1 MILDIEQETLP
12 REELQALQLHRLRAT
27 VERCYQTVKYYRD
40 AMDELGVKPRH
51 IQSVADVRL
60 LPFTKKE
67 NLRENYPFG
76 MFAVPTDQV
85 VRIHASSGTTGKPTV
100 VGYTRR
106 DVRTWARVMARSLA
120 AAGMRAGDRL
130 HNAYGYGLFTG
141 GLGLHYGAEE
151 LGVMVTPI
159 SGGQT
164 QRQIMLIQDFEPT
177 ALSCTPS
184 YALNLAEAAES
195 MNVDLRKL
203 PLEVGIFGAEPW
215 TEEMRYELESRLG
228 INAVDIYGLSEVIG
242 PGVAIECIEAK
253 NGLHVFEDH
262 FLIEA
267 VDVNTGQP
275 IPYGEAGEIVITSL
289 TKEAFPVIRYRTRD
303 VSVLNPAPCRCG
315 RTHVR
320 MKRVT
325 GRTDDMLIIRGVNV
339 FPSQVEAI
347 LMQTETL
354 SPFYQLEISR
364 EGNLDLLTV
373 NVEGSPPWLP
383 KGRKPWIGSR
393 TRPKRTSRI
402 LSALLLGSWSNALVI
417 CPVPRV
423 RQCGSSTIA
432 SIRKDET
439 EKVMSFHLEPFS
451 FTLRALKPLIRD

>member
-12 REELQALQLHRLRAT
+12 REDLQNLQLHRLRTT
-27 VERCYQTVKYYRD
+27 VERCYQTVNYYRE
-40 AMDELGVKPRH
+40 AMDELGVKPSH

-106 DVRTWARVMARSLA
+106 DIRTWARVMARCLA
-120 AAGMRAGDRL
+120 AAGMRPGDRL

-164 QRQIMLIQDFEPT
+164 QRQIMLIRDFEPT
-177 ALSCTPS
+177 GLSCTPS
-184 YALNLAEAAES
+184 YALNLAETAED

-203 PLEVGIFGAEPW
+203 PLKVGVFGAEPW

-228 INAVDIYGLSEVIG
+228 IDAIDIYGLSEVIG
-242 PGVAIECIEAK
+242 PGVGIECLEAK
-253 NGLHVFEDH
+253 DGLHVFEDH

-275 IPYGEAGEIVITSL
+275 VPDGEPGEIVITSL

-303 VSVLNPAPCRCG
+303 ISVLNPAPCRCG

-320 MKRVT
+320 MQRVT

-364 EGNLDLLTV
+364 ENNLDLLTV
-373 NVEGSPPWLP
+373 NVEGSPPLVAQ
-383 KGRKPWIGSR
+383 GRDAMNRVAHKAQKDIKDFIGV
-393 TRPKRTSRI
+393 TAKVVVKATGEI
-402 LSALLLGSWSNALVI
+402 
-417 CPVPRV
+417 PRSEGKAV
-423 RQCGSSTIA
+423 RVVDH
-432 SIRKDET
+432 RKQD
-439 EKVMSFHLEPFS
+439 K
-451 FTLRALKPLIRD
+451 

>member
-1 MILDIEQETLP
+1 MILDTEQETLP
-12 REELQALQLHRLRAT
+12 REELRELQVRRLRAT

-40 AMDELGVKPRH
+40 AMDELGVRPSH

-76 MFAVPTDQV
+76 MFAVPTDQI

-120 AAGMRAGDRL
+120 AAGLRPGDRL

-141 GLGLHYGAEE
+141 GLGFHYGAEE

-164 QRQIMLIQDFEPT
+164 QRQIMLIQDFEPNG
-177 ALSCTPS
+177 LSCTPS
-184 YALNLAEAAES
+184 YALNLAEAAED
-195 MNVDLRKL
+195 MNIDLRKL
-203 PLEVGIFGAEPW
+203 PLKVGVFGAEPW

-228 INAVDIYGLSEVIG
+228 IDAVDIYGLSEVIG
-242 PGVAIECIEAK
+242 PGVATECLEAK

-262 FLIEA
+262 FLVEA
-267 VDVNTGQP
+267 VDVDTGQP

-303 VSVLNPAPCRCG
+303 VSVLDPAPCRCG

-325 GRTDDMLIIRGVNV
+325 GRTDDMLIVRGVNV

-354 SPFYQLEISR
+354 APFYQLEISR

-373 NVEGSPPWLP
+373 NVEGSPPLVAQGEAAMTRVGQ
-383 KGRKPWIGSR
+383 KAQKDIKDFIGV
-393 TRPKRTSRI
+393 TAKVVVKRTGELPRSEGKAVR
-402 LSALLLGSWSNALVI
+402 VI
-417 CPVPRV
+417 DR
-423 RQCGSSTIA
+423 
-432 SIRKDET
+432 RK
-439 EKVMSFHLEPFS
+439 K
-451 FTLRALKPLIRD
+451 

>member
-12 REELQALQLHRLRAT
+12 REDLKNLQLHRLRTT
-27 VERCYQTVKYYRD
+27 VERCYQTVNYYRE
-40 AMDELGVKPRH
+40 AMDELGVKPSH

-106 DVRTWARVMARSLA
+106 DIRTWARVMARCLA
-120 AAGMRAGDRL
+120 AAGMRPGDRL

-164 QRQIMLIQDFEPT
+164 QRQIMLIRDFEPT
-177 ALSCTPS
+177 GLSCTPS
-184 YALNLAEAAES
+184 YALNLAETAED

-203 PLEVGIFGAEPW
+203 PLKVGVFGAEPW

-228 INAVDIYGLSEVIG
+228 IDAIDIYGLSEVIG
-242 PGVAIECIEAK
+242 PGVGIECLEAK
-253 NGLHVFEDH
+253 DGLHVFEDH

-275 IPYGEAGEIVITSL
+275 VPNGEPGEIVITSL

-303 VSVLNPAPCRCG
+303 ISVLNPAPCRCG

-320 MKRVT
+320 MQRVT

-364 EGNLDLLTV
+364 ENNLDLLTV
-373 NVEGSPPWLP
+373 NVEGSPPLVAQ
-383 KGRKPWIGSR
+383 GRDAMNRVAHKAQKDIKDFIGV
-393 TRPKRTSRI
+393 TAKVVVKATGEI
-402 LSALLLGSWSNALVI
+402 
-417 CPVPRV
+417 PRSEGKAV
-423 RQCGSSTIA
+423 RVVDH
-432 SIRKDET
+432 RKQD
-439 EKVMSFHLEPFS
+439 K
-451 FTLRALKPLIRD
+451 

>member
-1 MILDIEQETLP
+1 MRGVGDLTPSGSLNDNLEATKMILDIEQETLP
-12 REELQALQLHRLRAT
+12 REELQALQLNRLRTT

-51 IQSVADVRL
+51 IQSLADVRL

-106 DVRTWARVMARSLA
+106 DIRTWARVMARSLA
-120 AAGMRAGDRL
+120 AAGMRPGDRL

-164 QRQIMLIQDFEPT
+164 QRQIMLIRDFEPT
-177 ALSCTPS
+177 GLSCTPS
-184 YALNLAEAAES
+184 YALNLAETAED

-203 PLEVGIFGAEPW
+203 PLKVGIFGAEPW

-228 INAVDIYGLSEVIG
+228 IDAIDIYGLSEVIG
-242 PGVAIECIEAK
+242 PGVGIECIEAK
-253 NGLHVFEDH
+253 NGLHIFEDH
-262 FLIEA
+262 FLVEA

-275 IPYGEAGEIVITSL
+275 IPYGEPGEIVITSL

-303 VSVLNPAPCRCG
+303 VSTLDPAPCRCG

-354 SPFYQLEISR
+354 SPFYQLEVFR
-364 EGNLDLLTV
+364 EGNLDTLVV
-373 NVEGSPPWLP
+373 NVEGSPPLVAQGREAMERVGQKAQKDIKDFIGVSARVAVKQTGEIPRSEGKAVRVIDHRKQP
-383 KGRKPWIGSR
+383 K
-393 TRPKRTSRI
+393 
-402 LSALLLGSWSNALVI
+402 
-417 CPVPRV
+417 
-423 RQCGSSTIA
+423 
-432 SIRKDET
+432 
-439 EKVMSFHLEPFS
+439 
-451 FTLRALKPLIRD
+451 

>member
-1 MILDIEQETLP
+1 MILDPEQETLP
-12 REELQALQLHRLRAT
+12 REELQELQARRLRAT

-40 AMDELGVKPRH
+40 AMDELGVRPSH

-76 MFAVPTDQV
+76 MFAVPTDQI

-106 DVRTWARVMARSLA
+106 DVRTWARLMARSLA
-120 AAGMRAGDRL
+120 AAGLRPGDRL

-141 GLGLHYGAEE
+141 GLGFHYGAEE

-164 QRQIMLIQDFEPT
+164 QRQIMLIQDFEPNG
-177 ALSCTPS
+177 LSCTPS
-184 YALNLAEAAES
+184 YALNLAEAAAD

-203 PLEVGIFGAEPW
+203 PLKVGVFGAEPW

-228 INAVDIYGLSEVIG
+228 IDAVDIYGLSEVIG
-242 PGVAIECIEAK
+242 PGVATECLEAK

-262 FLIEA
+262 FLVEA
-267 VDVNTGQP
+267 VDVDTGQP

-303 VSVLNPAPCRCG
+303 VSVLDPAPCRCG

-325 GRTDDMLIIRGVNV
+325 GRTDDMLIVRGVNV

-354 SPFYQLEISR
+354 APFYQLEISR

-373 NVEGSPPWLP
+373 NVEGSPPLVAQGEAAMTRVGQ
-383 KGRKPWIGSR
+383 KAQKDIKDFIGV
-393 TRPKRTSRI
+393 TAKVVVKRTGELPRSEGKAVR
-402 LSALLLGSWSNALVI
+402 VI
-417 CPVPRV
+417 DR
-423 RQCGSSTIA
+423 
-432 SIRKDET
+432 RK
-439 EKVMSFHLEPFS
+439 K
-451 FTLRALKPLIRD
+451 

>member
-27 VERCYQTVKYYRD
+27 VERCYQTVKYYRE

-177 ALSCTPS
+177 GLSCTPS
-184 YALNLAEAAES
+184 YALNLAEAAEC

-203 PLEVGIFGAEPW
+203 PLKVGIFGAEPW

-228 INAVDIYGLSEVIG
+228 IDAVDIYGLSEVIG

-262 FLIEA
+262 FLVEA

-383 KGRKPWIGSR
+383 KGMKPWTGSR
-393 TRPKRTSRI
+393 TRPRRTSRTS
-402 LSALLLGSWSNALVI
+402 SALLLGSWSSAPVI
-417 CPVPRV
+417 CPVPRA
-423 RQCGSSTIA
+423 RRCGSSTIA
-432 SIRKDET
+432 STRKDET
-439 EKVMSFHLEPFS
+439 E
-451 FTLRALKPLIRD
+451 

>member
-12 REELQALQLHRLRAT
+12 REDLQNLQLHRLRTTA
-27 VERCYQTVKYYRD
+27 ERCYQTVNYYRE
-40 AMDELGVKPRH
+40 AMDELGVKPSH

-106 DVRTWARVMARSLA
+106 DIRTWARVVARCLA
-120 AAGMRAGDRL
+120 AAGMRPGDRL

-164 QRQIMLIQDFEPT
+164 QRQIMLIRDFEPT
-177 ALSCTPS
+177 GLSCTPS
-184 YALNLAEAAES
+184 YALNLAETAED

-203 PLEVGIFGAEPW
+203 PLKVGVFGAEPW

-228 INAVDIYGLSEVIG
+228 IDAIDIYGLSEVIG
-242 PGVAIECIEAK
+242 PGVGIECLEAK
-253 NGLHVFEDH
+253 DGLHVFEDH

-275 IPYGEAGEIVITSL
+275 VPNGEPGEIVITSL

-303 VSVLNPAPCRCG
+303 ISVLNPAPCRCG

-320 MKRVT
+320 MQRVT

-364 EGNLDLLTV
+364 ENNLDLLTV
-373 NVEGSPPWLP
+373 NVEGSPPLVAQ
-383 KGRKPWIGSR
+383 GRDAMDRVAHKAQKDIKDFIGV
-393 TRPKRTSRI
+393 TAKVVVKATGEI
-402 LSALLLGSWSNALVI
+402 
-417 CPVPRV
+417 PRSEGKAV
-423 RQCGSSTIA
+423 RVVDH
-432 SIRKDET
+432 RKQD
-439 EKVMSFHLEPFS
+439 K
-451 FTLRALKPLIRD
+451 

>member
-12 REELQALQLHRLRAT
+12 REDLRNLQLHRLRAT
-27 VERCYQTVKYYRD
+27 VERCYQTVKYYRE
-40 AMDELGVKPRH
+40 AMDELGVKPSH
-51 IQSVADVRL
+51 IQSVADARL

-106 DVRTWARVMARSLA
+106 DIRTWARVMARSLA
-120 AAGMRAGDRL
+120 AAGMRPGDRL

-164 QRQIMLIQDFEPT
+164 QRQIMLIRDFEPT
-177 ALSCTPS
+177 GLSCTPS
-184 YALNLAEAAES
+184 YALNLAETAED

-203 PLEVGIFGAEPW
+203 SLKVGVFGAEPW

-228 INAVDIYGLSEVIG
+228 IDAIDIYGLSEVIG
-242 PGVAIECIEAK
+242 PGVGIECIEAK
-253 NGLHVFEDH
+253 SGLHVFEDH

-275 IPYGEAGEIVITSL
+275 IPYGEPGEIVITSL

-303 VSVLNPAPCRCG
+303 ISVLNPTPCRCG

-320 MKRVT
+320 MQRVT

-354 SPFYQLEISR
+354 SPFYQLEVSR
-364 EGNLDLLTV
+364 ENNLDLLTV
-373 NVEGSPPWLP
+373 NVEGSPPLVAQ
-383 KGRKPWIGSR
+383 GRDAMDRVAHKAQKDIKDFIGV
-393 TRPKRTSRI
+393 TAKVVVKTTGEI
-402 LSALLLGSWSNALVI
+402 
-417 CPVPRV
+417 PRSEGKAV
-423 RQCGSSTIA
+423 RVVDH
-432 SIRKDET
+432 RKQH
-439 EKVMSFHLEPFS
+439 K
-451 FTLRALKPLIRD
+451 

>member
-12 REELQALQLHRLRAT
+12 REDLQNLQLYRLRTT
-27 VERCYQTVKYYRD
+27 VERCYQTVNYYRE
-40 AMDELGVKPRH
+40 AMDELGVKPSH

-106 DVRTWARVMARSLA
+106 DIRTWARVVARCLA
-120 AAGMRAGDRL
+120 AAGLRPGDRL

-164 QRQIMLIQDFEPT
+164 QRQIMLIRDFEPT
-177 ALSCTPS
+177 GLSCTPS
-184 YALNLAEAAES
+184 YALNLAETAED

-203 PLEVGIFGAEPW
+203 PLKVGVFGAEPW

-228 INAVDIYGLSEVIG
+228 IDAIDIYGLSEVIG
-242 PGVAIECIEAK
+242 PGVGIECLEAK
-253 NGLHVFEDH
+253 DGLHVFEDH

-275 IPYGEAGEIVITSL
+275 VPNGEPGEIVITSL

-303 VSVLNPAPCRCG
+303 ISVLNPAPCRCG

-320 MKRVT
+320 MQRVT

-364 EGNLDLLTV
+364 ENNLDLLTV
-373 NVEGSPPWLP
+373 NVEGSPPLVAQ
-383 KGRKPWIGSR
+383 GRDAMNRVAHKAQKDIKDFIGV
-393 TRPKRTSRI
+393 TAKVVVKATGEI
-402 LSALLLGSWSNALVI
+402 
-417 CPVPRV
+417 PRSEGKAV
-423 RQCGSSTIA
+423 RVVDH
-432 SIRKDET
+432 RKQD
-439 EKVMSFHLEPFS
+439 K
-451 FTLRALKPLIRD
+451 

>member
-12 REELQALQLHRLRAT
+12 REDLQNLQLQRLRIT
-27 VERCYQTVKYYRD
+27 VERCYQTVNYYRE
-40 AMDELGVKPRH
+40 AMDELGVKPHH

-106 DVRTWARVMARSLA
+106 DIRTWARVMARCLA
-120 AAGMRAGDRL
+120 AAGMRPGDRL

-164 QRQIMLIQDFEPT
+164 QRQIMLIRDFEPT
-177 ALSCTPS
+177 GLSCTPS
-184 YALNLAEAAES
+184 YALNLAETAED

-203 PLEVGIFGAEPW
+203 PLKVGVFGAEPW

-228 INAVDIYGLSEVIG
+228 IDAIDVYGLSEVIG
-242 PGVAIECIEAK
+242 PGVGIECLEAK
-253 NGLHVFEDH
+253 DGLHVFEDH

-275 IPYGEAGEIVITSL
+275 VPDGEPGEIVITSL

-303 VSVLNPAPCRCG
+303 ISVLNPAPCRCG

-320 MKRVT
+320 MQRVT

-364 EGNLDLLTV
+364 ENNLDLLTV
-373 NVEGSPPWLP
+373 NVEGSPPLVAQ
-383 KGRKPWIGSR
+383 GRDAMDRVAHKAQKDIKDFIGV
-393 TRPKRTSRI
+393 TT
-402 LSALLLGSWSNALVI
+402 
-417 CPVPRV
+417 
-423 RQCGSSTIA
+423 
-432 SIRKDET
+432 
-439 EKVMSFHLEPFS
+439 KVMVKATGEIPRSEGKAVRVVDH
-451 FTLRALKPLIRD
+451 RKQDK

>member
-1 MILDIEQETLP
+1 MILDIDQETLP
-12 REELQALQLHRLRAT
+12 REELQTLQLHRLRAT

-177 ALSCTPS
+177 GLSCTPS
-184 YALNLAEAAES
+184 YALNLAEAAED

-203 PLEVGIFGAEPW
+203 PLKVGIFGAEPW

-228 INAVDIYGLSEVIG
+228 IDAVDIYGLSEVIG

-303 VSVLNPAPCRCG
+303 VSVLDPAPCRCG

-354 SPFYQLEISR
+354 SPFYQLEVSR

-373 NVEGSPPWLP
+373 NVEGSPPLVAQGQAAMDRVAH
-383 KGRKPWIGSR
+383 KAQKDIKDFIGVTAR
-393 TRPKRTSRI
+393 VVVKRTGELPRSEGKAVR
-402 LSALLLGSWSNALVI
+402 VI
-417 CPVPRV
+417 DH
-423 RQCGSSTIA
+423 
-432 SIRKDET
+432 RKQ
-439 EKVMSFHLEPFS
+439 
-451 FTLRALKPLIRD
+451 R

>member
-1 MILDIEQETLP
+1 MILDTEQETLP
-12 REELQALQLHRLRAT
+12 REELQQLQLRRLRTT

-40 AMDELGVKPRH
+40 AMDELGVKPHH
-51 IQSVADVRL
+51 IQSIADVKL

-106 DVRTWARVMARSLA
+106 DIRTWARVMARSLA
-120 AAGMRAGDRL
+120 AAGLRPGDRL

-177 ALSCTPS
+177 GLSCTPS
-184 YALNLAEAAES
+184 YALNLAEAADD

-203 PLEVGIFGAEPW
+203 PLKVGIFGAEPW

-228 INAVDIYGLSEVIG
+228 IDAIDIYGLSEIIG
-242 PGVAIECIEAK
+242 PGVATECLEAK

-267 VDVNTGQP
+267 VDVDTGEP

-289 TKEAFPVIRYRTRD
+289 TKEAFPVLRYRTRD
-303 VSVLNPAPCRCG
+303 VSVLDPAPCRCG

-320 MKRVT
+320 LKRVT

-354 SPFYQLEISR
+354 SPFYQLEVAR
-364 EGNLDLLTV
+364 EANLDMLTI
-373 NVEGSPPWLP
+373 NVEGSPPLVAQGLAAMERVAL
-383 KGRKPWIGSR
+383 KAQKDIKDFIGV
-393 TRPKRTSRI
+393 TAQVVVKRTSELPRSEGKAI
-402 LSALLLGSWSNALVI
+402 RVI
-417 CPVPRV
+417 DH
-423 RQCGSSTIA
+423 
-432 SIRKDET
+432 RKH
-439 EKVMSFHLEPFS
+439 K
-451 FTLRALKPLIRD
+451 

>member
-12 REELQALQLHRLRAT
+12 REDLQNLQLHRLRTT
-27 VERCYQTVKYYRD
+27 VERCYQTVNYYRE
-40 AMDELGVKPRH
+40 AMDELGVKPSH

-106 DVRTWARVMARSLA
+106 DIRTWARVMARCLA
-120 AAGMRAGDRL
+120 AAGMRPGDRL

-164 QRQIMLIQDFEPT
+164 QRQIMLIRDFEPT
-177 ALSCTPS
+177 GLSCTPS
-184 YALNLAEAAES
+184 YALNLAETAED

-203 PLEVGIFGAEPW
+203 PLKVGVFGAEPW

-228 INAVDIYGLSEVIG
+228 IDAIDIYGLSEVIG
-242 PGVAIECIEAK
+242 PGVGIECLEAK
-253 NGLHVFEDH
+253 DGLHVFEDH
-262 FLIEA
+262 FLVEA
-267 VDVNTGQP
+267 VDVNTGHP
-275 IPYGEAGEIVITSL
+275 VPNGEPGEIVITSL

-303 VSVLNPAPCRCG
+303 ISVLNPAPCRCG

-320 MKRVT
+320 MQRVT

-364 EGNLDLLTV
+364 ENNLDLLTV
-373 NVEGSPPWLP
+373 NVEGSPPLVAQ
-383 KGRKPWIGSR
+383 GRDAMNRVAHKAQKDIKDFIGV
-393 TRPKRTSRI
+393 TAKVVVKATGEI
-402 LSALLLGSWSNALVI
+402 
-417 CPVPRV
+417 PRSEGKAV
-423 RQCGSSTIA
+423 RVVDH
-432 SIRKDET
+432 RKQD
-439 EKVMSFHLEPFS
+439 K
-451 FTLRALKPLIRD
+451 

>member
-12 REELQALQLHRLRAT
+12 REDLQNLQLHRLRTT
-27 VERCYQTVKYYRD
+27 VERCYQTVNYYRE
-40 AMDELGVKPRH
+40 AMDELGVKPSH

-106 DVRTWARVMARSLA
+106 DIRTWARVMARCLA
-120 AAGMRAGDRL
+120 AAGMRPGDRL

-164 QRQIMLIQDFEPT
+164 QRQIMLIRDFEPT
-177 ALSCTPS
+177 GLSCTPS
-184 YALNLAEAAES
+184 YALNLAETAED

-203 PLEVGIFGAEPW
+203 PLKVGVFGAEPW

-228 INAVDIYGLSEVIG
+228 IDAIDIYGLSEVIG
-242 PGVAIECIEAK
+242 PGVGIECLEAK
-253 NGLHVFEDH
+253 DGLHVFEDH
-262 FLIEA
+262 FLVEA

-275 IPYGEAGEIVITSL
+275 VPNGEPGEIVITSL

-303 VSVLNPAPCRCG
+303 ISVLNPAPCRCG

-320 MKRVT
+320 MQRVT

-364 EGNLDLLTV
+364 ENNLDLLTV
-373 NVEGSPPWLP
+373 NVEGSPPLVAQGWDAMDRVAHKAQKDIKDFIGVTAKVVVKATGEIP
-383 KGRKPWIGSR
+383 RSEGKAVRVVDHRKQD
-393 TRPKRTSRI
+393 K
-402 LSALLLGSWSNALVI
+402 
-417 CPVPRV
+417 
-423 RQCGSSTIA
+423 
-432 SIRKDET
+432 
-439 EKVMSFHLEPFS
+439 
-451 FTLRALKPLIRD
+451 

>member
-1 MILDIEQETLP
+1 MILDIDQETLP
-12 REELQALQLHRLRAT
+12 REELQVLQLRRLRAT
-27 VERCYQTVKYYRD
+27 VERCYQTVKYYRE
-40 AMDELGVKPRH
+40 AMDELGVKPQH
-51 IQSVADVRL
+51 IQSLADVRL

-106 DVRTWARVMARSLA
+106 DIHTWARLMARSLA
-120 AAGMRAGDRL
+120 AAGLRPGDRL

-141 GLGLHYGAEE
+141 GLGVHYGAEE
-151 LGVMVTPI
+151 LGVMVTPV

-164 QRQIMLIQDFEPT
+164 QRQIMLIQDFRPDG
-177 ALSCTPS
+177 LSCTPS
-184 YALNLAEAAES
+184 YALNLAETAEDL
-195 MNVDLRKL
+195 NVDLRKQ
-203 PLEVGIFGAEPW
+203 PLKVGIFGAEPW

-228 INAVDIYGLSEVIG
+228 IDAVDIYGLSEVIG
-242 PGVAIECIEAK
+242 PGVAIECLEAK

-275 IPYGEAGEIVITSL
+275 LPYGEAGEIVITSL
-289 TKEAFPVIRYRTRD
+289 TKEAFPILRYRTRD
-303 VSVLNPAPCRCG
+303 VSVLDPAPCRCG

-354 SPFYQLEISR
+354 SPFYQLEVFR

-373 NVEGSPPWLP
+373 NVEGSPPLVAQGQAAMDRVASKAQKDIKDFIGVTARVVVKPTGSLP
-383 KGRKPWIGSR
+383 RSEGKAVRVIDHRRKP
-393 TRPKRTSRI
+393 
-402 LSALLLGSWSNALVI
+402 
-417 CPVPRV
+417 
-423 RQCGSSTIA
+423 
-432 SIRKDET
+432 
-439 EKVMSFHLEPFS
+439 
-451 FTLRALKPLIRD
+451 